1 MKNNFYQCNKCNRI
15 MIRES
20 DKKRIKSYCDEMKKD
35 GILIRIDDKNKMIKK
50 MRKKHLK
57 HGVDLSTFKSK
68 DRLFLEYAFE
78 QGATVMFNSIK
89 L

>member
-50 MRKKHLK
+50 
-57 HGVDLSTFKSK
+57 
-68 DRLFLEYAFE
+68 
-78 QGATVMFNSIK
+78 
-89 L
+89 